1 MTRVDQ
7 AHSHAALTTPDSAE
21 HQASTSRPPRAS
33 RSAGGSPLASP
44 GGPGTSAP
52 KSSAGG
58 NRIRVAT
65 TRIFDDLSASVKV
78 ADVHVPAGGAH
89 AGSPRKTG
97 ELVGALTTTLEKMKQ
112 GDAAERLPGA
122 LADNLTT
129 GHWMSDSHF
138 HPTNYTQQG
147 MVPREMLKM
156 MDQVGIHRSVMAPIP
171 TDVMPCGSH
180 GDHNHIPPESYYVP
194 AQFANI
200 KPHELTAEVEQ
211 TIKGSSHL
219 MLNQQVD
226 SDTALFMNISKLSE
240 AERDRLD
247 PMVTGLHLGSP
258 LSPQALLFKLATHPG
273 MFTGVGEVTIH
284 KELVESQYEGAR
296 QANLTD
302 NVQSFKNLVA
312 TAGVVGM
319 PVVLHCDVDSTANQR
334 ANGRAQP
341 EHLDNL
347 KQLFASPETRDTTII
362 WAHCGGV
369 GRFVQKPADHA
380 NNLRS
385 ILSNPEMKHINID
398 ISWSRVAR
406 QIVLKTDADG
416 KEVPDH
422 ESIQA
427 WSQLINDHPERFLF
441 GSDALNPQE
450 KATWEETG
458 VLYKPLLDKLTPE
471 ARIAVKTGNYERLL
485 VDARPKVRA
494 FEQHVLTP
502 EFVEQRL
509 RASGDT
515 RVNAGPHI
523 DPAAL
528 RAARDAAFASAGVD
542 VNGKTLAAAK
552 PASARPKE
560 TPAQVKAHL
569 EKIKAQQDARVAAL
583 TASDKKSG
591 PSRLRR
597 LFKAS

>member
-1 MTRVDQ
+1 MTRVNE
-7 AHSHAALTTPDSAE
+7 AHSHSSLPTLDPAGNQP
-21 HQASTSRPPRAS
+21 STSRPPRAS
-33 RSAGGSPLASP
+33 RSKGGSALAAP
-44 GGPGTSAP
+44 GAPGTSAP
-52 KSSAGG
+52 KSSAGAG
-58 NRIRVAT
+58 NRVRIAT

-78 ADVHVPAGGAH
+78 AELPAQAEGAH
-89 AGSPRKTG
+89 PGSPRKSA
-97 ELVGALTTTLEKMKQ
+97 ELVGVVTTTLEKMKQ
-112 GDAAERLPGA
+112 GDVQSRLPGA
-122 LADNLTT
+122 HADRLTT

-147 MVPREMLKM
+147 MVPRQMLEM
-156 MDQVGIHRSVMAPIP
+156 MDQVGIHRSVMSPIP
-171 TDVMPCGSH
+171 TDVMPCGDH
-180 GDHNHIPPESYYVP
+180 GDHNHIPAESYYVP

-200 KPHELTAEVEQ
+200 KPQELTAEVEQ
-211 TIKGSSHL
+211 TIKGSAHL

-226 SDTALFMNISKLSE
+226 ADTALFMNISRLSH

-284 KELVESQYEGAR
+284 KELVQSQYEGAR

-334 ANGRAQP
+334 ANGVGQP

-369 GRFVQKPADHA
+369 GRFVQKPVDHA
-380 NNLRS
+380 NNLRA

-406 QIVLKTDADG
+406 QIVLKTDAEG

-422 ESIQA
+422 ESVQA
-427 WSQLINDHPERFLF
+427 WAQLINDHPDRFLF

-458 VLYKPLLDKLTPE
+458 VLYQPLLDKLTPE

-509 RASGDT
+509 RASGDG

-523 DPAAL
+523 DPGAL
-528 RAARDAAFASAGVD
+528 RAARDAAYAGAGVD
-542 VNGKTLAAAK
+542 VNGKRLAAA
-552 PASARPKE
+552 PRPKE

-583 TASDKKSG
+583 TATDKKSR

-597 LFKAS
+597 MFGAT